1 MLLQGVEDLAS
12 DEPLQATHDVALGKP
27 LGSTSLHVELDVRIG
42 ANSRDGD
49 QVQRLVRLA
58 IPSSMQPHPIGL
70 ARGDWDPCDTTE
82 PREGPVVQEL
92 LHILRRRDEQLG
104 RMLGADAAAREQRW
118 STLRDYLREVHVHLL
133 HLLIE

>member
-1 MLLQGVEDLAS
+1 M
-12 DEPLQATHDVALGKP
+12 
-27 LGSTSLHVELDVRIG
+27 RIG

-49 QVQRLVRLA
+49 QVQRLVRFA
-58 IPSSMQPHPIGL
+58 ISSSMQPHPIRL
-70 ARGDWDPCDTTE
+70 ARGDWDRCDTTE

-118 STLRDYLREVHVHLL
+118 STLRAYLREVHVHLL